1 MDDVTLWATPLPE
14 EDIQRFV
21 DAWNRANYYPAGA
34 AMTNSDNMRPDP
46 PGNVYWNMYDTP
58 SVNVSEFVVL
68 ALLASPLLR
77 EKVKRALNV

>member
-1 MDDVTLWATPLPE
+1 MDDVTLWATPLPD
-14 EDIQRFV
+14 EDVEKFVFLWNKANRFPQGRETH
-21 DAWNRANYYPAGA
+21 AE
-34 AMTNSDNMRPDP
+34 NMRCEL
-46 PGNVYWNMYDTP
+46 PGSVYWNTYDSP

>member
-1 MDDVTLWATPLPE
+1 MDDVTLWATPLPD
-14 EDIQRFV
+14 EDVEQFV
-21 DAWNRANYYPAGA
+21 FLWNKSNHLPQGLTYA
-34 AMTNSDNMRPDP
+34 TNMRPDP
-46 PGNVYWNMYDTP
+46 PGNVYWNAYDSP